1 MSPNTSILYVG
12 LDIAKDS
19 LQVNLQNQNFPLAN
33 RPADHRRLVRLLKAI
48 ATPLLVVCE
57 ATGGYEQAVVAAL
70 HAANL
75 PVTVVEPARVRAFA
89 KACALRAK
97 NDRIDA
103 ALLTEFGRQTQPH
116 PQQPREAESATL
128 RELSRHRLQILQL
141 IQNTSQY
148 SRHLSLPALR
158 RQNAQLLRQ
167 LRTHLQKIQKQID
180 ALFQSSAALQHKAER
195 LQQVVGVGPKTI
207 LCLLAEMPELGRLNR
222 GQAAAL
228 AGVAP
233 HCRQS
238 GHWQGKQ
245 FIGGGRPLA
254 RKALYMAALVASRY
268 NPHLKTRYQSLIA
281 RGKAP
286 KVALVALM
294 RHLVIYL
301 NSSLK
306 PLAT

>member
-1 MSPNTSILYVG
+1 MSTNTSILYVG

-19 LQVNLQNQNFPLAN
+19 LQVNLHNQNFCLTNNRRGHSQLIKCLKKLSAPL
-33 RPADHRRLVRLLKAI
+33 R
-48 ATPLLVVCE
+48 VVCE
-57 ATGGYEQAVVAAL
+57 ASGGYEQAVVHAL
-70 HAANL
+70 HAAEL
-75 PVTVVEPARVRAFA
+75 SVAVVEPARVRAFA

-97 NDRIDA
+97 TDRIDA
-103 ALLTEFGRQTQPH
+103 HLLSEFGRQTQPH
-116 PQQPREAESATL
+116 PLQPRDKDCALL
-128 RELSRHRLQILQL
+128 RELSRHRLQLLDL
-141 IQNTSQY
+141 IHSASQY

-167 LRTHLQKIQKQID
+167 LRVHVRKIQKQID
-180 ALFQSSAALQHKAER
+180 ALLQNSACLLSKSSVLQRIK
-195 LQQVVGVGPKTI
+195 GVGPKTVVT
-207 LCLLAEMPELGRLNR
+207 LLAEMPELGRLNR
-222 GQAAAL
+222 AQAAAL

-238 GHWQGKQ
+238 GRWQGKR

-254 RKALYMAALVASRY
+254 RKALYMAALVASRH
-268 NPHLKTRYQSLIA
+268 NPFLKARYQSLLS

-294 RHLVIYL
+294 RHLIIYL